1 MSILRKM
8 RTKFAKRSSSK
19 SNQELKSWAQ
29 IEYKNDWQM
38 VYNHMLKNE
47 CGRYCKKPLSW
58 PVRATLYYAEPV
70 CEA

>member
-47 CGRYCKKPLSW
+47 GKAPSKEELS
-58 PVRATLYYAEPV
+58 
-70 CEA
+70 